1 MSRAFHSCSL
11 VSPSPCPVG
20 SGVRAQCHGHRD
32 TQCELC
38 TNDHNYSSLLGYESC
53 MPCSKCLT
61 TETVSRPCTASQDT
75 QCVCIRTNIQKG
87 EARSLLYQLSD
98 HSMSYDTNHI
108 EYDEKDY
115 EESDNTGFVSAD
127 RSTLVDL
134 QETNQF
140 TSLGSRSD
148 AVFWDSNQH
157 ESNSLD
163 GLNNTML
170 TSVVVSSLLILII
183 IAGLSAVIIWKGNM
197 HFSQCFW

>member
-1 MSRAFHSCSL
+1 
-11 VSPSPCPVG
+11 
-20 SGVRAQCHGHRD
+20 
-32 TQCELC
+32 
-38 TNDHNYSSLLGYESC
+38 
-53 MPCSKCLT
+53 
-61 TETVSRPCTASQDT
+61 
-75 QCVCIRTNIQKG
+75 
-87 EARSLLYQLSD
+87 
-98 HSMSYDTNHI
+98 MSYDTNHI